1 VVDDEAEPRFVE
13 VGYELLAR
21 ATTADGRGQPERI
34 AAPDERP
41 LELTEE
47 TYPWNEKGYRN
58 NAYRTYGVQV
68 TVET

>member
-1 VVDDEAEPRFVE
+1 
-13 VGYELLAR
+13 
-21 ATTADGRGQPERI
+21 
-34 AAPDERP
+34 
-41 LELTEE
+41 LTEE